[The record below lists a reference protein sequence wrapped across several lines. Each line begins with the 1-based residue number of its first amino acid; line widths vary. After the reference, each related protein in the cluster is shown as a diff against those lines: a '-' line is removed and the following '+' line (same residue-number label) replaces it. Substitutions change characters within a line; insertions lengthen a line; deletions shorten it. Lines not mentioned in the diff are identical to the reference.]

1 MTLLSLSIAAIAGSF
16 FGLLLGGFSK
26 GALGLG
32 LPLIAVPILSMFMPI
47 PQALAILTVPVFI
60 TNIWQA
66 MQGGNLG
73 AVIKRF
79 WPMTIALVI
88 GIGFGTQLLVRLDQ
102 QTLYLIMGT
111 VVLIQ
116 PAVRLLKPNFVLSL
130 AAQRWVGPT
139 MAAGGGLLGGVSG
152 FYGPPLMVYLAML
165 KLPKDLFTATIAMLF
180 FVGGLA
186 LAIFLA
192 QLDVMNQDNLI
203 LSTAAL
209 IPAHLGI
216 FIGQKIRARI
226 SQKQFERAITVA
238 MLLIGLSLIS
248 KGFA

>member
-1 MTLLSLSIAAIAGSF
+1 
-16 FGLLLGGFSK
+16 
-26 GALGLG
+26 
-32 LPLIAVPILSMFMPI
+32 
-47 PQALAILTVPVFI
+47 
-60 TNIWQA
+60 
-66 MQGGNLG
+66 
-73 AVIKRF
+73 
-79 WPMTIALVI
+79 
-88 GIGFGTQLLVRLDQ
+88 
-102 QTLYLIMGT
+102 
-111 VVLIQ
+111 
-116 PAVRLLKPNFVLSL
+116 
-130 AAQRWVGPT
+130 

-180 FVGGLA
+180 FVGGLS

-192 QLDVMNQDNLI
+192 QLDVMNRDNLI

-209 IPAHLGI
+209 IPAVLGI

>member
-1 MTLLSLSIAAIAGSF
+1 MTFLSLSIAALAGSF

-73 AVIKRF
+73 TVVKRF

-88 GIGFGTQLLVRLDQ
+88 GIGLGTQLLVRLDQ
-102 QTLYLIMGT
+102 KTLYLIMGT

-130 AAQRWVGPT
+130 SAQRWVGPS

-180 FVGGLA
+180 FVGGLS

-192 QLDVMNQDNLI
+192 QLDVMNQSNLI

-209 IPAHLGI
+209 IPAVLGI

-238 MLLIGLSLIS
+238 MLLIGLSLLS

>member
-203 LSTAAL
+203 LSAAAL
-209 IPAHLGI
+209 IPAVLGI

>member
-1 MTLLSLSIAAIAGSF
+1 MTLLSLSIAALAGSF

-47 PQALAILTVPVFI
+47 PQALAILTVPVFL

-88 GIGFGTQLLVRLDQ
+88 GIGLGTQLLVRLDQ
-102 QTLYLIMGT
+102 KTLYLIMGT

-130 AAQRWVGPT
+130 SAPRWVGPG

-180 FVGGLA
+180 FVGGLS

-192 QLDVMNQDNLI
+192 QLDVMNQSNLI

-209 IPAHLGI
+209 IPAVLGI

-238 MLLIGLSLIS
+238 MLLIGLSLLS